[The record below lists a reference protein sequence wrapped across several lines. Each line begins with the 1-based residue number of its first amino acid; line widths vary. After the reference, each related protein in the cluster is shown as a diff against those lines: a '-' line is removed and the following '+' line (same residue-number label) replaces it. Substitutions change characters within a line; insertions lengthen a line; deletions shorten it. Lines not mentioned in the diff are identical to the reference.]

1 MRAARRGK
9 FTRGV
14 KSDAPAT
21 RKNCRRL
28 EHGLMRFLLRL
39 GAERDEKNAM
49 AAEIPRDDCPA
60 HPGQVLCLALIRP
73 MPQGASPAK
82 KIVLPIENWQYHE
95 PFKGRKEDEGRKR
108 DATCSAV
115 SATASVDGS
124 EWPEPTY

>member
-1 MRAARRGK
+1 MLTADEGFGAAARRGK

-28 EHGLMRFLLRL
+28 EHGLMSFLLRL

-49 AAEIPRDDCPA
+49 AVENPRDDRPT

-73 MPQGASPAK
+73 MVPRASPAK
-82 KIVLPIENWQYHE
+82 SSIHRSAINRSK
-95 PFKGRKEDEGRKR
+95 KGY
-108 DATCSAV
+108 S
-115 SATASVDGS
+115 S
-124 EWPEPTY
+124 